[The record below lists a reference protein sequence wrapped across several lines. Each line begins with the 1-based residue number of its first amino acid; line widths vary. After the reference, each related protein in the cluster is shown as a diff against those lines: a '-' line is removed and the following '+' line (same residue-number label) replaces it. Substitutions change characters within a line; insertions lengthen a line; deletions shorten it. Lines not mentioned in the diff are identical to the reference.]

1 METITK
7 KSETEIAITTTEV
20 KEEVYSKDT
29 IITKIAECD
38 ALLNEV
44 SSKKDTWVAL
54 LKEAVKLEVKTTD
67 ELAEVVV

>member
-1 METITK
+1 MENITK
-7 KSETEIAITTTEV
+7 KSETEIVITTTEV

>member
-1 METITK
+1 MFL
-7 KSETEIAITTTEV
+7 
-20 KEEVYSKDT
+20 
-29 IITKIAECD
+29 IIGGRLGRCLTKIAECD